1 MKIQNFSQQGKRSNN
16 EDSVGFKPGLLTV
29 CDGIGGH
36 VSGERASAF
45 VVDAMLQA
53 FEQPRPLG
61 KMDIQQQL
69 NKVQTDLNG
78 LLENEPELEKMGT
91 TFTGI
96 FITPDVWYAAHIG
109 DSRIYLFR
117 PSEQKL
123 WHTWDHSLV
132 GELMRTHEIT
142 IEAGRFH
149 PMSNRIAKA
158 IMAQREGK
166 IASASIVKIDQL
178 KAGDIFMLCSDGV
191 VEGWGDLELV
201 QLFSNPSLSFEEKC
215 QKLRQQC
222 AIKSKDNNT
231 ALIAEIEEGDAINY
245 GNNDELEWTTF
256 AEVEADYQQFLKDNQ
271 EVTEEPSAPQPSV
284 AQPVQEAPA
293 QEFRPNPQPAP
304 HRAAPQ
310 PTRSSSG
317 EGNSFKRFLIPLLIA
332 LVLALGVA
340 IFLLLRNEKEEPK
353 PVTPDPQVE
362 TPIEPENKVD
372 DVEIQE
378 PAGSA
383 IDPEDLRQQE
393 EEAQRKREDDMFKK
407 CNTVSGCDAYLR
419 EYPHGRYEDRVRQKR
434 SELVEDE
441 AYRKCT
447 TVAGCQAY
455 LMKYPDG
462 RYVAKVQRKLEQ
474 LQGNTNGPSTNTNTN
489 DSNTEPERK
498 TDDGGGTPASSSQHN
513 NSSLNIQLPANQ
525 NSNNNQNPN
534 NNQNQNNNQNSNGNN
549 SLNIQLPINQNS
561 NNNQNPSDPTDPNPQ
576 NNNQRPVVNS
586 PAQNNAGGGDPDVE
600 QPAGGK

>member
-69 NKVQTDLNG
+69 NKVQTDLNQ
-78 LLENEPELEKMGT
+78 LLVNEPELEKMGT
-91 TFTGI
+91 TFTGV

-117 PSEQKL
+117 PSEHKL

-178 KAGDIFMLCSDGV
+178 KAGDIFLLCSDGV

-231 ALIAEIEEGDAINY
+231 ALIAEIEEGDAINF

-256 AEVEADYQQFLKDNQ
+256 AEVEADYQKFLKDNQ
-271 EVTEEPSAPQPSV
+271 EVTEEPSVPQPSV
-284 AQPVQEAPA
+284 AQPVQEVTA
-293 QEFRPNPQPAP
+293 QEFRPNPQHAP

-310 PTRSSSG
+310 PTRSSSDG
-317 EGNSFKRFLIPLLIA
+317 GNSFKRFLIPLLIA
-332 LVLALGVA
+332 LVLALGVTV
-340 IFLLLRNEKEEPK
+340 FLLLRNSNKKEE
-353 PVTPDPQVE
+353 VTPITPDN
-362 TPIEPENKVD
+362 PIENPIGSPDSDVD
-372 DVEIQE
+372 EVEPQT
-378 PAGSA
+378 PAASA
-383 IDPEDLRQQE
+383 IDPENLSRQE
-393 EEAQRKREDDMFKK
+393 EEAQRKREDDMYKK

-419 EYPHGRYEDRVRQKR
+419 EYPRGRYEDRVRQKR
-434 SELVEDE
+434 SELLEDE

-447 TVAGCQAY
+447 TISGCQAY
-455 LMKYPDG
+455 LMKYPNG
-462 RYVAKVQRKLEQ
+462 RYAARVQRKLEQ
-474 LQGNTNGPSTNTNTN
+474 LQAEAGRSNRENTNQTNSIPPKTNNEEEVTSPS
-489 DSNTEPERK
+489 SNQNQSINNAVNNALQQNA
-498 TDDGGGTPASSSQHN
+498 GGGQEEPNQQINNAVNNALQQNAGGGNEPHQNGNNLNLNTPAS
-513 NSSLNIQLPANQ
+513 
-525 NSNNNQNPN
+525 
-534 NNQNQNNNQNSNGNN
+534 
-549 SLNIQLPINQNS
+549 
-561 NNNQNPSDPTDPNPQ
+561 
-576 NNNQRPVVNS
+576 
-586 PAQNNAGGGDPDVE
+586 NNAGGGGNNGGNNNGGGSNVE
-600 QPAGGK
+600 QPAGGN

>member
-16 EDSVGFKPGLLTV
+16 EDSVGYKPGLLTV

-45 VVDAMLQA
+45 VVDAMLKA

-91 TFTGI
+91 TFTGV

-201 QLFSNPSLSFEEKC
+201 QLFSNPSLSFDEKC

-231 ALIAEIEEGDAINY
+231 ALIAEIEEGDAINF

-271 EVTEEPSAPQPSV
+271 EVTEEPSVPQPSV

-310 PTRSSSG
+310 PTRSSSR
-317 EGNSFKRFLIPLLIA
+317 EGSSFKRFLIPLLIA
-332 LVLALGVA
+332 LVLGLGVA
-340 IFLLLRNEKEEPK
+340 IFLLLRNSKDKDE
-353 PVTPDPQVE
+353 VTPITPD
-362 TPIEPENKVD
+362 TPIENPIENSENDVD
-372 DVEIQE
+372 EVETQV
-378 PAGSA
+378 PLGNA
-383 IDPEDLRQQE
+383 IDPDDLSRQE
-393 EEAQRKREDDMFKK
+393 EEAQLRAEDEMYRK
-407 CNTVSGCDAYLR
+407 CNTISGCDKYLAK
-419 EYPHGRYEDRVRQKR
+419 YPNGRYVAQVRKQR
-434 SELVEDE
+434 DTLLEDE
-441 AYRKCT
+441 AFRKCST
-447 TVAGCQAY
+447 IAGCQAY
-455 LMKYPDG
+455 LMKYPNG
-462 RYVAKVQRKLEQ
+462 RYAAKVQQKLDQ
-474 LQGNTNGPSTNTNTN
+474 LQASSGRTNQV
-489 DSNTEPERK
+489 DENTEEGPRK
-498 TDDGGGTPASSSQHN
+498 TEQGGGSPASSNTQ
-513 NSSLNIQLPANQ
+513 I
-525 NSNNNQNPN
+525 NNNVQNAIQQGQQNAGGNPDNQQIQN
-534 NNQNQNNNQNSNGNN
+534 NVQNAIQQGQQGGGGNEPQQNNNQ
-549 SLNIQLPINQNS
+549 
-561 NNNQNPSDPTDPNPQ
+561 Q

>member
-69 NKVQTDLNG
+69 NKVQTDLNQ
-78 LLENEPELEKMGT
+78 LLVNEPELEKMGT
-91 TFTGI
+91 TFTGV

-117 PSEQKL
+117 PSEHKL

-166 IASASIVKIDQL
+166 SASASIVKIDQL
-178 KAGDIFMLCSDGV
+178 KAGDIFLLCSDGV

-231 ALIAEIEEGDAINY
+231 ALIAEIEEGDAINF

-256 AEVEADYQQFLKDNQ
+256 AEVEADYQKFLKDNQ

-284 AQPVQEAPA
+284 AQPVQEVTA

-310 PTRSSSG
+310 PTRSSSDG
-317 EGNSFKRFLIPLLIA
+317 GNSFKRFLIPLLIA
-332 LVLALGVA
+332 LVLALGVTV
-340 IFLLLRNEKEEPK
+340 FLLLRNSNKKDE
-353 PVTPDPQVE
+353 VTPITPDN
-362 TPIEPENKVD
+362 PIENPIGSPDSDVD
-372 DVEIQE
+372 EVEPQT
-378 PAGSA
+378 PAASA
-383 IDPEDLRQQE
+383 IDPEDLSRQE
-393 EEAQRKREDDMFKK
+393 EEAQRKREDDMYKK

-434 SELVEDE
+434 SELIEDE
-441 AYRKCT
+441 AFRKCT
-447 TVAGCQAY
+447 TIAGCQAY

-462 RYVAKVQRKLEQ
+462 RYAAKVQRKLEQ
-474 LQGNTNGPSTNTNTN
+474 LQGSTGRPTTTTNTN
-489 DSNTEPERK
+489 DSNDGPERK
-498 TDDGGGTPASSSQHN
+498 TDDGGGTPT
-513 NSSLNIQLPANQ
+513 NSNQ
-525 NSNNNQNPN
+525 NINNNVQNAIQQGQQNAGGNPDNQQIQN
-534 NNQNQNNNQNSNGNN
+534 NVQNAIQQGQQGGGGNDPQQNNNQ
-549 SLNIQLPINQNS
+549 
-561 NNNQNPSDPTDPNPQ
+561 Q

>member
-16 EDSVGFKPGLLTV
+16 EDSLGFKPGLLTV

-61 KMDIQQQL
+61 KMDIQQEL
-69 NKVQTDLNG
+69 NKVQTDLNQ
-78 LLENEPELEKMGT
+78 LLVNEPELEKMGT

-158 IMAQREGK
+158 IIAQREGK

-201 QLFSNPSLSFEEKC
+201 NLFSDPSLSFEEKC

-231 ALIAEIEEGDAINY
+231 ALIAEIEESDAINY

-271 EVTEEPSAPQPSV
+271 EATVETPTAPSSFAQPDAQEASAPQ
-284 AQPVQEAPA
+284 
-293 QEFRPNPQPAP
+293 FRPASQPASRRPEPQPS
-304 HRAAPQ
+304 
-310 PTRSSSG
+310 RSG
-317 EGNSFKRFLIPLLIA
+317 GGSFKRFLIPLLVA

-340 IFLLLRNEKEEPK
+340 IFLLLRNGNKKDEVK
-353 PVTPDPQVE
+353 PIDPD
-362 TPIEPENKVD
+362 TPIENVINGPESSD
-372 DVEIQE
+372 EQVEPQTPE
-378 PAGSA
+378 GSA
-383 IDPEDLRQQE
+383 INPDDLRQQE
-393 EEAQRKREDDMFKK
+393 EDAQRRREDDMYKK

-419 EYPHGRYEDRVRQKR
+419 EYPHGRYEDKVRQKR
-434 SELVEDE
+434 ADLIEDE

-447 TVAGCQAY
+447 TIAGCQAY
-455 LMKYPDG
+455 LMKYPNG
-462 RYVAKVQRKLEQ
+462 RYAAKVQRKLDQ
-474 LQGNTNGPSTNTNTN
+474 LQSNTGRPSTTTSTNN
-489 DSNTEPERK
+489 PDSGQGRK
-498 TDDGGGTPASSSQHN
+498 TDEGGDSHT
-513 NSSLNIQLPANQ
+513 NSEQQNGGNPENQ
-525 NSNNNQNPN
+525 QI
-534 NNQNQNNNQNSNGNN
+534 QNNVQNA
-549 SLNIQLPINQNS
+549 IQQGQQGGEPQ
-561 NNNQNPSDPTDPNPQ
+561 NPQ
-576 NNNQRPVVNS
+576 NPQQLNRPGS
-586 PAQNNAGGGDPDVE
+586 VE
-600 QPAGGK
+600 QPSGGDGK

>member
-91 TFTGI
+91 TFTGV

-231 ALIAEIEEGDAINY
+231 ALIAEIEEGDAINF

-271 EVTEEPSAPQPSV
+271 EVTEEPSVPQPSV

-317 EGNSFKRFLIPLLIA
+317 EGSSFKRFLIPLLIA

-340 IFLLLRNEKEEPK
+340 IFLLLRNGKKEEPK

-372 DVEIQE
+372 EVEIQE
-378 PAGSA
+378 PVGSV
-383 IDPEDLRQQE
+383 INPEDLSRQE
-393 EEAQRKREDDMFKK
+393 EEAQLRAEDEMYRK
-407 CNTVSGCDAYLR
+407 CNTISGCDKYLAK
-419 EYPHGRYEDRVRQKR
+419 YPNGRYVAQVRKQR
-434 SELVEDE
+434 DILLEDE
-441 AYRKCT
+441 AFRKCST
-447 TVAGCQAY
+447 IAGCQAY

-462 RYVAKVQRKLEQ
+462 RYVTKVQRKLEQ
-474 LQGNTNGPSTNTNTN
+474 LQRNTSGPSTNSNTN

-498 TDDGGGTPASSSQHN
+498 TDDDGGTPASS
-513 NSSLNIQLPANQ
+513 NQ
-525 NSNNNQNPN
+525 NINNNVQNAIQQGQQQQNGQDPN
-534 NNQNQNNNQNSNGNN
+534 QQIQQGVQNAIQQGQQGQQGGGGNEPQQNNNQ
-549 SLNIQLPINQNS
+549 P
-561 NNNQNPSDPTDPNPQ
+561 

-586 PAQNNAGGGDPDVE
+586 PAQNNAGGDPNVE
-600 QPAGGK
+600 QPAGGN